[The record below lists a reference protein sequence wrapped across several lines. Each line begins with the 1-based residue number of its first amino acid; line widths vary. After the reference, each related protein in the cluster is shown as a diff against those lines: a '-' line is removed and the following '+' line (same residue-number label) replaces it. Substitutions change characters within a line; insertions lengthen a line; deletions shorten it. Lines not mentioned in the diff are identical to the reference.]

1 MFNFSRL
8 AVFSMLVAVGALAET
23 HTVTFENNCGFGTPQ
38 LVQNGNVLST
48 GTPFT
53 SNGPLAAVIASV
65 FILDMRG
72 SCGQNAEG
80 CTLVETTL
88 QNPTT
93 PGGGSSSDI
102 SLIPP
107 HTFSVPSGFRY
118 ENGCD
123 GTGTDCTDASC
134 PLAFRNPDDTFA
146 QVACQANDVNLV
158 ITFCE

>member
-8 AVFSMLVAVGALAET
+8 AVFSLLVAVGALAET
-23 HTVTFENNCGFGTPQ
+23 HTITFENNCGSGTPQ

-48 GTPFT
+48 GAPFT
-53 SNGPLAAVIASV
+53 SNGPLPAVIA
-65 FILDMRG
+65 FLQTG

-88 QNPTT
+88 QNPATA
-93 PGGGSSSDI
+93 GGGSSSDI

-107 HTFSVPSGFRY
+107 HTFSVASGFRY

-123 GTGTDCTDASC
+123 GTGTDCTDANC
-134 PLAFRNPDDTFA
+134 PLAFRQPSDTFA